1 MINRFLL
8 MAMAFVSYGV
18 IAQTNFPYSH
28 SGIGERV
35 NSNHPVFSGMGNNF
49 VSYTHPSILN
59 TNNAATYSF
68 LRHQFP
74 IFSLGLSTR
83 LSFNESAGE
92 KETNTSTNF
101 TEIAFGLSF
110 AKRFGLAFG
119 IKPVHKKSYSFTE
132 KRELMG
138 DSLRY
143 DYIGNGTLNK
153 AFVGFSAR
161 ILNFDSLKWSVGGN
175 IGSIFGGMQDE
186 RRSALIQPLSNGG
199 GVETRL
205 QQIRSFHYDI
215 GTYLQW
221 QLKNGHKLTFGGTFE
236 PVQNIRSVY
245 SRQLSI
251 SGTDVSNPN
260 TYVVLKETGEQK
272 GKIAFASNY
281 TVGVSYLK
289 VLKVGK
295 RDGSVRNS
303 QLMVSASYSATDWSK
318 YREKYSDTTF
328 SYDLKNSSGLQ
339 IGLEYIPEIQYIGN
353 AMPKF
358 FERSSYR
365 LGFYSNMLPYVFNNT
380 QLTEWG
386 ATIGFGFPMIVDKRL
401 DSSLQFGFGAG
412 QRGTS
417 EPGSF
422 NETFVT
428 FNIGVLIAPGIND
441 RWFVKRKLD

>member
-1 MINRFLL
+1 
-8 MAMAFVSYGV
+8 MAVVFVSYGV
-18 IAQTNFPYSH
+18 VAQTNFPYSS

-49 VSYTHPSILN
+49 VSYTHPSVLN
-59 TNNAATYSF
+59 TNNPASYSF
-68 LRHQFP
+68 LRYQFP
-74 IFSLGLSTR
+74 IFSLGLSNR
-83 LSFNESAGE
+83 FSFNESDGV
-92 KETNTSTNF
+92 KEFNTSTNF
-101 TEIAFGLSF
+101 SEIAFGLSF

-119 IKPVHKKSYSFTE
+119 IKPIQKKSYSFTE
-132 KRELMG
+132 QRPLME
-138 DSLRY
+138 DSVRY

-153 AFVGFSAR
+153 AFIGFSAR

-175 IGSIFGGMQDE
+175 AGAVFGAMQDE
-186 RRSALIQPLSNGG
+186 RRSALIQPLTNGG

-221 QLKNGHKLTFGGTFE
+221 QLKNGHKLTFGATFE
-236 PVQNIRSVY
+236 PIQNIRSVY
-245 SRQLSI
+245 NRQLSI
-251 SGTDVSNPN
+251 SGSDVTNPN
-260 TYVVLKETGEQK
+260 TYVLLTETGENK
-272 GKIAFASNY
+272 GKISFAPNY
-281 TVGVSYLK
+281 NVGISYSK
-289 VLKVGK
+289 VLKSARK
-295 RDGSVRNS
+295 DGNARSS
-303 QLMVSASYSATDWSK
+303 QLMISASYSATDWSK

-328 SYDLKNSSGLQ
+328 SYGLKNSSGFQ
-339 IGLEYIPEIQYIGN
+339 IGLEYIPEISYVVG
-353 AMPKF
+353 AAPKF
-358 FERSSYR
+358 FERASYR
-365 LGFYSNMLPYVFNNT
+365 LGYYNTILPYVYNNT

-422 NETFVT
+422 NETFIT
-428 FNIGVLIAPGIND
+428 FNVGVLIAPGVND